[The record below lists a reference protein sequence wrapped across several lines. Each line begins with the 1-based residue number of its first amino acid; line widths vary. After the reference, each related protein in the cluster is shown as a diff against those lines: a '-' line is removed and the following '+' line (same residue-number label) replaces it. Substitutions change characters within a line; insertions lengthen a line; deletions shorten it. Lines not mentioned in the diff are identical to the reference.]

1 MKNLKTIPEFKN
13 QEEEFEFWNN
23 NDSADFVDWNTAKEV
38 NFSNLKKTNKE
49 ITLSIPVDI
58 FEKIKIN
65 ANKIDI
71 PYNSL
76 IKLYLIQGLENNY
89 SYKNI

>member
-38 NFSNLKKTNKE
+38 NFTNLKKTNKE